1 VNGTGLVVAQDLVT
15 AGCGLLN
22 ASYFAGYWWRP
33 NAPRGRRVSALAL
46 VLVSLAAAVEGA
58 FSQGLFW
65 SQHGTLPGELSPEAW
80 AFARLP
86 LLLAT
91 LFVSLLILRRRRS

>member
-1 VNGTGLVVAQDLVT
+1 MNGTGLVVAQDLAT

-22 ASYFAGYWWRP
+22 ASYFAGYWWRR
-33 NAPRGRRVSALAL
+33 NGSRGRRVASLAL

-65 SQHGTLPGELSPEAW
+65 SQRGALPGELPAEAW
-80 AFARLP
+80 AIARLP

-91 LFVSLLILRRRRS
+91 LFISLLILRRLRS